1 MFHHRMTP
9 PPPPSISQ
17 LLNLTAMS
25 HSLPF
30 LLLLLHTFLQLSP
43 IYSAPSLTSWSLDL
57 HYGLVT
63 LTFSETMQSKYF
75 NSSTVVLQSGARR
88 FNCTG
93 SQTVPD
99 CPAYSS
105 ATSYRLNANL
115 YTNIYNA
122 TSLYISMASADYGA
136 ISLDDSFGTAAS
148 NTFLTLDQNCSLSE
162 TMEWAEGIN
171 DGAGM
176 QAAAITADVLAPAF
190 YSWSLDFDSG
200 IMDINFGEPVNATSL
215 IASNINF
222 QEIENM
228 GTNAAANIIALTGTN
243 VTILTDNGSSQK
255 INLGN
260 VNMNKIKSLSPLA
273 TLTSKTYISFSQPAY
288 KDMSGNDMSLAY
300 VSIYDA
306 KGTTSFTP
314 DTTPPHLVSFDLNMN
329 DNTLRL
335 IFSETIN
342 TFQLEVDQITLQGE
356 RAERG
361 GGGG

>member
-1 MFHHRMTP
+1 
-9 PPPPSISQ
+9 
-17 LLNLTAMS
+17 
-25 HSLPF
+25 
-30 LLLLLHTFLQLSP
+30 
-43 IYSAPSLTSWSLDL
+43 
-57 HYGLVT
+57 
-63 LTFSETMQSKYF
+63 
-75 NSSTVVLQSGARR
+75 
-88 FNCTG
+88 
-93 SQTVPD
+93 
-99 CPAYSS
+99 
-105 ATSYRLNANL
+105 
-115 YTNIYNA
+115 
-122 TSLYISMASADYGA
+122 MASADYGA

-356 RAERG
+356 RAEREG
-361 GGGG
+361 GVVDEDEHIATNFTF

>member
-1 MFHHRMTP
+1 
-9 PPPPSISQ
+9 
-17 LLNLTAMS
+17 
-25 HSLPF
+25 
-30 LLLLLHTFLQLSP
+30 
-43 IYSAPSLTSWSLDL
+43 
-57 HYGLVT
+57 
-63 LTFSETMQSKYF
+63 MQSKYF

-356 RAERG
+356 RAEREG
-361 GGGG
+361 GVVDEDEHIATNFTF